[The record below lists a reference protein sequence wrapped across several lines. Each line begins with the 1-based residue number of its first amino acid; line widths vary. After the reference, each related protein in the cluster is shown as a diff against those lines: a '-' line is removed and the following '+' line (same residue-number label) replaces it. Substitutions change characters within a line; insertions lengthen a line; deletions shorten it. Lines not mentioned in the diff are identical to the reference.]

1 MEMLRAVKAF
11 EAKYRSGIHYI
22 LSWVILGLILLD

>member
-1 MEMLRAVKAF
+1 MKYLLAVKAF

-22 LSWVILGLILLD
+22 ISMVILALILLN